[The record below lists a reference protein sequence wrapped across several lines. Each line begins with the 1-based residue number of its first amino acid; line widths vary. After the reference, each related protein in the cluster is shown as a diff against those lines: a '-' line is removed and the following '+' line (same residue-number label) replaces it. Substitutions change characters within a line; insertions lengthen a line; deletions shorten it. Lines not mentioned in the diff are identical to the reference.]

1 MKCHYTSPLLL
12 GNLHQLDRESLGR
25 KRTFIT
31 IISKLEMRDFYFF
44 PQEND
49 RTSCKQQ
56 AKMSTQIC
64 SMGLQPFPSQD
75 SHTVSGKPSQCCSPA
90 SADSS
95 CLGSLRSLL
104 LICSPELPVSLL
116 EFVLSYGKIRP

>member
-31 IISKLEMRDFYFF
+31 IISNLEMRDFYFF

-75 SHTVSGKPSQCCSPA
+75 SHTVSGKPSQRCSPA